1 MKCEICGKTPI
12 FGENVSHSKQH
23 TNRRLTPNIHPA
35 TLIVN
40 GKPKQMN
47 LCTRCIRTQN
57 KIKSK

>member
-1 MKCEICGKTPI
+1 LKCEICGKTPI

-23 TNRRLTPNIHPA
+23 TNRRLMPNVHPA
-35 TLIVN
+35 TLMVN
-40 GKPKQMN
+40 GKAKQMN

>member
-23 TNRRLTPNIHPA
+23 TNRRLMPNVHPA
-35 TLIVN
+35 TLMVN
-40 GKPKQMN
+40 GKAKQMN